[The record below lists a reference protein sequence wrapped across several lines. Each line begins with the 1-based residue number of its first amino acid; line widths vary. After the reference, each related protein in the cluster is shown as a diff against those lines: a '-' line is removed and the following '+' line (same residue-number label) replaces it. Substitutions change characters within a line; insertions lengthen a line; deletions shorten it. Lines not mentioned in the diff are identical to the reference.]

1 MIMSLNAEHTSI
13 NQPAPMI
20 PSESRIPIGRIV
32 VNSIDKLCRIS
43 NFTTWCSGKQCS
55 AADIVLDDDSDD
67 EGWREVDVKW
77 HVCVKWGV
85 YVRWV
90 ICVRWVE
97 IFEWSGL
104 RCLCEV
110 KWVEVFV
117 WSVLRCLC
125 EEVKWGVCV
134 KRWGEVMCLW
144 DDVQMMSLVNYYE
157 V

>member
-1 MIMSLNAEHTSI
+1 MITSLNAEHTSI

-77 HVCVKWGV
+77 HVCVEWGV

-104 RCLCEV
+104 RCLYEV
-110 KWVEVFV
+110 KWVEV
-117 WSVLRCLC
+117 C
-125 EEVKWGVCV
+125 WGVCV
-134 KRWGEVMCLW
+134 SWGEVMCLCLW
-144 DDVQMMSLVNYYE
+144 NDVQMMSLVNYYE